1 MKPPAPY
8 VPSREHWEIS
18 LKPADLA
25 IYIVDD
31 DSSVSGALRRLVRS
45 AGFMKVALFNSAEDF
60 LKHAVLEGGCLL
72 ILDVLLPGKSGI
84 ELQQHIRRSGLSVP
98 VVFISAQE
106 QQLESARKQCPEA
119 MAFLLKPFEEGELL
133 KVVRLISQN

>member
-1 MKPPAPY
+1 
-8 VPSREHWEIS
+8 

-31 DSSVSGALRRLVRS
+31 DPSVSGALMRLVRS
-45 AGFMKVALFNSAEDF
+45 AGFMKVGTFNSAEDF
-60 LKHAVLEGGCLL
+60 LKRAVLKGGCLL

-84 ELQQHIRRSGLSVP
+84 ELQQHIRSSGLSAP

-106 QQLESARKQCPEA
+106 HQLESARIQCPEA
-119 MAFLLKPFEEGELL
+119 LAYLLKPFEGEELFEII
-133 KVVRLISQN
+133 RLVSRN

>member
-1 MKPPAPY
+1 M
-8 VPSREHWEIS
+8 
-18 LKPADLA
+18 KPADLA

-60 LKHAVLEGGCLL
+60 LKHAALEGGCLL
-72 ILDVLLPGKSGI
+72 ILDVLLPGKSGV

-98 VVFISAQE
+98 VVFISAQNR
-106 QQLESARKQCPEA
+106 QLESARKQCPEA
-119 MAFLLKPFEEGELL
+119 LGFLLKPFEEGELL
-133 KVVRLISQN
+133 KIIRLVSQN

>member
-1 MKPPAPY
+1 
-8 VPSREHWEIS
+8 

-31 DSSVSGALRRLVRS
+31 DSSVSGALRRLARS

-60 LKHAVLEGGCLL
+60 LKHAALEGGCLL
-72 ILDVLLPGKSGI
+72 ILDVLLPGKSGV

-98 VVFISAQE
+98 VVFISAQNR
-106 QQLESARKQCPEA
+106 QLESARKQCPEA
-119 MAFLLKPFEEGELL
+119 LGFLLKPFEEGELL
-133 KVVRLISQN
+133 KIIRLVSQN

>member
-1 MKPPAPY
+1 
-8 VPSREHWEIS
+8 

-31 DSSVSGALRRLVRS
+31 DSSVSGALMRLVRS
-45 AGFMKVALFNSAEDF
+45 AGFVKVGTFNSAEDF
-60 LKHAVLEGGCLL
+60 LKRAVFEGGSFL

-106 QQLESARKQCPEA
+106 HQLESARKQCPEA
-119 MAFLLKPFEEGELL
+119 LAFLLKPFEEGELL
-133 KVVRLISQN
+133 KVVRLVSQN

>member
-1 MKPPAPY
+1 M
-8 VPSREHWEIS
+8 
-18 LKPADLA
+18 KPADLA

-60 LKHAVLEGGCLL
+60 LKHAALEGGCLL
-72 ILDVLLPGKSGI
+72 ILDVLLPGKSGV

-98 VVFISAQE
+98 VVFISAQNR
-106 QQLESARKQCPEA
+106 QLESARKQCPEA
-119 MAFLLKPFEEGELL
+119 LGFLLKPFEEGELL

>member
-1 MKPPAPY
+1 MNPPAPY
-8 VPSREHWEIS
+8 VSNREHWGIL

-31 DSSVSGALRRLVRS
+31 DSSVSGALMRLVRS
-45 AGFMKVALFNSAEDF
+45 AGFVKVGTFNSAEDF

-98 VVFISAQE
+98 VVFISAQGH
-106 QQLESARKQCPEA
+106 QLESARKQCPEA

-133 KVVRLISQN
+133 KVVRLVSQN

>member
-1 MKPPAPY
+1 M
-8 VPSREHWEIS
+8 
-18 LKPADLA
+18 KPADLA

-84 ELQQHIRRSGLSVP
+84 ELQQHIRSSGLSAP

-106 QQLESARKQCPEA
+106 HQLESARIQCPEA
-119 MAFLLKPFEEGELL
+119 LAYLLKPFEGEELFEII
-133 KVVRLISQN
+133 RLVSRN

>member
-1 MKPPAPY
+1 MNPPAPY
-8 VPSREHWEIS
+8 VSNREHWGIL

-31 DSSVSGALRRLVRS
+31 DPSVSSALMRLVRS
-45 AGFMKVALFNSAEDF
+45 AGFVKVGTFNSAEDF
-60 LKHAVLEGGCLL
+60 LKRAVLEGGSFL

-106 QQLESARKQCPEA
+106 HQLERARKECPEA
-119 MAFLLKPFEEGELL
+119 LAFLLKPFGGEELL
-133 KVVRLISQN
+133 EVVRRASKN